1 MPSVL
6 PGIAGVFAITI
17 VAGVIAY
24 IGDRVGHQVGRK
36 RLTLFGL
43 RPKYTSTI
51 VAVATGMLIALSVTL
66 IALVASNQV
75 RTAFFRLGQINVR
88 INELQA
94 QAIAQQNELKTTRG
108 SDLVV
113 PIGAPLVNLALTI
126 RPFQPDDL
134 VLPQLASFFDQ
145 TVTQANREWTR
156 DPYDLKPYRL
166 HSADPQIQA
175 ELRRELARIRDD
187 VATYPQDT
195 SVLLLPIAY
204 QNMFRGDAIH
214 FAFQHYVD
222 RRIAAAGDVLASMDV
237 NGGQTLNLIALQV
250 LSGDASRQLIT
261 RGMPPAFATNIAVN
275 GAQAQDVL
283 TQLGHLRGRYRIVA
297 KANSDVYPHSG
308 GALLDFALVPR

>member
-1 MPSVL
+1 MPTVL
-6 PGIAGVFAITI
+6 PGIAGVVAITV
-17 VAGVIAY
+17 VAGLIAY

-75 RTAFFRLGQINVR
+75 RTAFFRLGQINAR

-108 SDLVV
+108 NDLVI

-126 RPFQPDDL
+126 RPFQPDEV
-134 VLPQLASFFDQ
+134 VLPQLATFFDQ
-145 TVTQANREWTR
+145 TVTQADRTWTR
-156 DPYDLKPYRL
+156 DPYDLKAYKLR
-166 HSADPQIQA
+166 SSDPQIQE
-175 ELRRELARIRDD
+175 ELRRELVRIRDD
-187 VATYPQDT
+187 IATYPSDT

-204 QNMFRGDAIH
+204 QNMFHGDTIH

-222 RRIAAAGDVLASMDV
+222 RRIAAAGDVLASIDV
-237 NGGQTLNLIALQV
+237 QGGQTLNLIALQL
-250 LSGDASRQLIT
+250 LSTDASRQLVA
-261 RGMPPAFATNIAVN
+261 RGMPPAFASNIAPN
-275 GAQAQDVL
+275 GAQGQDVL
-283 TQLGHLRGRYRIVA
+283 SQLVRLRGRYRIVA
-297 KANSDVYPHSG
+297 KAGGDVYPHSG

>member
-6 PGIAGVFAITI
+6 PGIAGVLAITI
-17 VAGVIAY
+17 VAGLIAY

-66 IALVASNQV
+66 IALVASTQV
-75 RTAFFRLGQINVR
+75 RTAFFRLGQINAR

-108 SDLVV
+108 NDLVI
-113 PIGAPLVNLALTI
+113 PIGAPIVNLALTI
-126 RPFQPDDL
+126 RPFQPDDV

-145 TVTQANREWTR
+145 TVTQADRAWTH

-166 HSADPQIQA
+166 HSSDPQIQQ
-175 ELRRELARIRDD
+175 ELKRELARIRDD
-187 VATYPQDT
+187 VVTYPADT
-195 SVLLLPIAY
+195 SVLLIPIAY
-204 QNMFRGDAIH
+204 QNMFHGDALH

-222 RRIAAAGDVLASMDV
+222 RRIAAGGDVLASMDV
-237 NGGQTLNLIALQV
+237 QGGQTLNLLALQV
-250 LSGDASRQLIT
+250 LTGDASRQLVT

-275 GAQAQDVL
+275 GNEAQDVL
-283 TQLGHLRGRYRIVA
+283 IQLQRLRGRYRIVA
-297 KANSDVYPHSG
+297 KASGDVYPHSG
-308 GALLDFALVPR
+308 GALLDFGLVPR

>member
-1 MPSVL
+1 MPAVL
-6 PGIAGVFAITI
+6 PGIAGVLAITV
-17 VAGVIAY
+17 VAGLIAY

-43 RPKYTSTI
+43 RPRYTSTI

-75 RTAFFRLGQINVR
+75 RTAFFRLGQINAR

-108 SDLVV
+108 NDLVI
-113 PIGAPLVNLALTI
+113 PIGAPIVNLALTI
-126 RPFQPDDL
+126 RPFQPDDI

-145 TVTQANREWTR
+145 TVTLANRAWTH
-156 DPYDLKPYRL
+156 DPYDLKPYRQ
-166 HSADPQIQA
+166 HSSDPQIDQ

-187 VATYPQDT
+187 IATYPSDT

-204 QNMFRGDAIH
+204 QNMFHGDAIH

-222 RRIAAAGDVLASMDV
+222 RRVAGPGDVLASIDV
-237 NGGQTLNLIALQV
+237 QGGQTLNLIALQ
-250 LSGDASRQLIT
+250 LLRDDASRQLIE
-261 RGMPPAFATNIAVN
+261 RGMPPAFASNIAVN

-283 TQLGHLRGRYRIVA
+283 SQINHLRGHYRIVA
-297 KANSDVYPHSG
+297 KASGDVYPHSG